1 MTVSSLGKWATLGEH
16 CSVFTLVTKLITWLF
31 RPLGAQTQFRPFHDY
46 IDRTEYGNHATE
58 KNKNYEEKK
67 YNQQTLD
74 LSALYRQPLLNYN
87 INEVNEETLQ
97 V

>member
-1 MTVSSLGKWATLGEH
+1 MNISQCIVVAN
-16 CSVFTLVTKLITWLF
+16 ITALWF

-46 IDRTEYGNHATE
+46 VDRTEYGNHATE
-58 KNKNYEEKK
+58 KNKNDEDKK

>member
-1 MTVSSLGKWATLGEH
+1 MS
-16 CSVFTLVTKLITWLF
+16 F
-31 RPLGAQTQFRPFHDY
+31 RPLGAQTQFRSIHDY
-46 IDRTEYGNHATE
+46 VDRTEYGNDATE
-58 KNKNYEEKK
+58 NNKNYEEKK